1 MKLVIRNDELI
12 KVEEE
17 AIELLCNTVKETL
30 GPTGNNIIINRG
42 DQSPFITNDGVTIA
56 ENIESEDKRI
66 NSVLELIKEASLKT
80 NEEVGDGTTTT
91 LVLLQAIFKEGLKY
105 IEKGKNKIKLKQE
118 LLSTIDKVTKELDR
132 LKRNPKKEDYY
143 KIALTATND
152 LEISKIAT
160 DAFLKTKRK
169 QGIHLEEGEE
179 ETIIKT
185 KSGYTI
191 PITKLKSIYFERKKE
206 ILLENVMVFILKG
219 YLNDLEQ
226 ISEII
231 NVSISEEKNIL
242 IICEGMSE
250 EVKNELFLLYQNYKN
265 IIGVELEE
273 VGTHREK
280 IEQDIKKLSKGSIKN
295 IDLENISL
303 MDHGTLPKILIQ
315 EEELTIIQDEEERK
329 ELIKELEEEIKK
341 EKSDYE
347 KDFIYERISK
357 LEQGI
362 TTIYVGGITKSEK
375 KEKIMR
381 YQDAIGSL
389 DSAKSGITLGE
400 GIPYLKIGNDLKEEN
415 DGDKIIKETLK
426 KPFEEIL
433 NNLGAEKEQIEEE
446 IKKNRYQKVY
456 DYKEKTYKSLE
467 ETDIIDSILILK
479 TAFKNAVSIA
489 SLLLSTSSLVINLE
503 DKEKGE
509 IL

>member
-1 MKLVIRNDELI
+1 MKKVINNQELI

-17 AIELLCNTVKETL
+17 AIKLLCDTVKETL

-56 ENIESEDKRI
+56 ESIESDDKRI
-66 NSVLELIKEASLKT
+66 NTVLEIIKEASLKT

-91 LVLLQAIFKEGLKY
+91 LVLLQGIFKEGLKY
-105 IEKGKNKIKLKQE
+105 IKNGKNKIKLKQE
-118 LLSTIDKVTKELDR
+118 LLLSINKVLQELEQLKKEAT
-132 LKRNPKKEDYY
+132 KEDYY
-143 KIALTATND
+143 RIALTATND

-169 QGIHLEEGEE
+169 QGIILEEGEE
-179 ETIIKT
+179 ETILKT

-206 ILLENVMVFILKG
+206 ILLENSMVYILKG
-219 YLNDLEQ
+219 YLSDLEQ

-242 IICEGMSE
+242 IISEGMSE

-265 IIGVELEE
+265 IIGVQLEE

-280 IEQDIKKLSKGSIKN
+280 IEQDIKILSKSQIKN

-303 MDHGTLPKILIQ
+303 MDHGTISKIIIQ
-315 EEELTIIQDEEERK
+315 EEKERK

-362 TTIYVGGITKSEK
+362 TTIYVGGITKSERV
-375 KEKIMR
+375 EKIMR

-389 DSAKSGITLGE
+389 DSAKNGITLGE
-400 GIPYLKIGNDLKEEN
+400 GIPYLKIGNSLIEEN
-415 DGDKIIKETLK
+415 DGDKIIKEALK

-433 NNLGAEKEQIEEE
+433 NNLGVEKGKIEEE
-446 IKKNRYQKVY
+446 IKKNHYQKVY
-456 DYKEKTYKSLE
+456 DYKDNLYKTLE
-467 ETDIIDSILILK
+467 ETDIIDSILVLK

-503 DKEKGE
+503 EKERGE
-509 IL
+509 IF